1 MTQLRRMMLEELQRR
16 NYSDRTIRY
25 YLQAVALFAKH
36 FGRRPDQ
43 LGPDEL
49 RTYQAYLLRERKL
62 AVGSVIA
69 RVAALRFFYVRTLK
83 RHEFRE
89 DLPYPKDHRRLP
101 TVLSLEEVRRLIDA
115 AGNLLQRALLM
126 TLYGT
131 GMRRT
136 EVSLLKVSDI
146 DSQRMMIRVERG
158 KGSAGR
164 DIPLSPALLET
175 LRAYWR
181 WKKPCTYLFP
191 SSERKRG
198 KEQPI
203 SDKTVWHAC
212 KEAARHAGL
221 TKRVSPHCLRHSFA
235 THLLEGGTDLR
246 TIQIL
251 LGHGDLETTAKYLH
265 LSQRHLRAVATPH
278 TRTFVCPRF
287 IHPYFWRFTPTLT
300 PNFPHLCR
308 AHLTWAFTSSPLS
321 HSLPDPKLKAKTP
334 FNLHRGCRAPAAS
347 FWSPYRKCL
356 GPSPSLLPQK
366 SLARAEAFPIKAS
379 DYSAKCS
386 YKMIPGSSA
395 DTFQE
400 YSFA

>member
-36 FGRRPDQ
+36 FGKRPDK

-62 AVGSVIA
+62 AVGTVVA

-83 RHEFRE
+83 RHAFRE

-101 TVLSLEEVRRLIDA
+101 TVLSLEEVTRLINA

-131 GMRRT
+131 GMRRA

-158 KGSAGR
+158 KGGAGR
-164 DIPLSPALLET
+164 DISLSPALLET
-175 LRAYWR
+175 LREYWS
-181 WKKPCTYLFP
+181 WKRPRTYLFA
-191 SSERKRG
+191 SSESKRG

-203 SDKTVWHAC
+203 SDKTVWYAC

-221 TKRVSPHCLRHSFA
+221 TKQVTPHTLRHSFA

-265 LSQRHLRAVATPH
+265 LSQRHLRAVA
-278 TRTFVCPRF
+278 
-287 IHPYFWRFTPTLT
+287 
-300 PNFPHLCR
+300 N
-308 AHLTWAFTSSPLS
+308 PLE
-321 HSLPDPKLKAKTP
+321 SLQLSRVQEA
-334 FNLHRGCRAPAAS
+334 NRQYHRKKNP
-347 FWSPYRKCL
+347 
-356 GPSPSLLPQK
+356 
-366 SLARAEAFPIKAS
+366 
-379 DYSAKCS
+379 
-386 YKMIPGSSA
+386 
-395 DTFQE
+395 
-400 YSFA
+400 